1 MKMKTDVLIIGGG
14 PGGATAAMLLI
25 REGIKPI
32 VLEQE
37 TFPRFHI
44 GESMTGEA
52 AQLLRR
58 LGLEEKMLSAN
69 YPVKHGV
76 KVYGADGVM
85 LDEAAKRGANVI
97 RGKAVKPLLGED
109 GSMRGVTMRRPDGS
123 HEDIEAEVTLDCS
136 GLATFLANQRVTGP
150 KYVGNYDKQIALFS
164 HATGAVRGSASSG
177 EDAKDN
183 TLIFYL
189 K

>member
-1 MKMKTDVLIIGGG
+1 MKTDVLVIGGG
-14 PGGATAAMLLI
+14 PGGAAAAMFLL

-76 KVYGADGVM
+76 KVYGADGVNAWFIPVCARTPDWKLTPGTTWQVRRSHFDGMM
-85 LDEAAKRGANVI
+85 LDEAEKRGANVI
-97 RGKAVKPLLGED
+97 RGKAVKPLLHED
-109 GSMRGVTMRRPDGS
+109 GGVRGVTMRRV
-123 HEDIEAEVTLDCS
+123 E
-136 GLATFLANQRVTGP
+136 GP
-150 KYVGNYDKQIALFS
+150 RAISF
-164 HATGAVRGSASSG
+164 R
-177 EDAKDN
+177 
-183 TLIFYL
+183 
-189 K
+189 